1 MSEENKYRQLA
12 MFTTIVAEVVV
23 SPCALG
29 GAMYW
34 LLRTH
39 PDLQMIGT
47 SVAALAGLGI
57 AFYRISQLR
66 KRFEQND
73 S

>member
-12 MFTTIVAEVVV
+12 MFSTIVAEVIL
-23 SPCALG
+23 SPTIMGAL
-29 GAMYW
+29 AYFVF
-34 LLRTH
+34 RH
-39 PDLQMIGT
+39 SDLKMIF
-47 SVAALAGLGI
+47 VPIAALLGLAV

-66 KRFEQND
+66 KRFEQNG

>member
-12 MFTTIVAEVVV
+12 MFTTIVAEVVI
-23 SPCALG
+23 SPALLG
-29 GAMYW
+29 GLAYYLFRNSA
-34 LLRTH
+34 LLGVFV
-39 PDLQMIGT
+39 PL
-47 SVAALAGLGI
+47 AALLGLAI

-66 KRFEQND
+66 KRFEKNE